1 MPQFTWTGRDA
12 RQIVRSGVIEAP
24 SAAQAA
30 DALAAMSLVPD
41 AILPLPPAGAAP
53 ALDAAPR
60 GPDSIALTDLLEFA
74 RQMHTLLR
82 NGVTKGRA
90 FTGLSASTAN
100 PALAEVL
107 HSIGTQVQAGETLWA
122 AMAAHPRL
130 FDPFVIAIVRRGEE
144 KQHLAESFKVV
155 YLHLEFGQ
163 VMTEQ
168 SRNTR
173 TRPAQALAAIGGAG
187 LVALLGLVPA
197 AQALYPESMRA
208 LPQVTRALIA
218 SSEALSQQL
227 PALVLLSGGITIAL
241 LAHQRLGRRESA
253 TQRWLDRLRLREPLA
268 GPTLRHNA
276 VARMAGC
283 LALGQRLG
291 LPMASNLELAGRL
304 SGNAHLRAVVD
315 DVRRR
320 FEQGD
325 SLGDAMGLSHILPAE
340 AQQVLWDGEA
350 QEAIPAALVEV
361 TRVCRDEAEQARE
374 RMEAR
379 FRLAVGGGVG
389 AVLLPVS
396 VALLLPWVA

>member
-1 MPQFTWTGRDA
+1 MPHFTWTGRDA

-24 SAAQAA
+24 TAAQAA

-41 AILPLPPAGAAP
+41 AILPLPPSGAAP
-53 ALDAAPR
+53 AQDTTPR
-60 GPDSIALTDLLEFA
+60 GPDSIALADLLEFA
-74 RQMHTLLR
+74 RQMNTLLR

-100 PALAEVL
+100 PALADVL
-107 HSIGTQVQAGETLWA
+107 HRVGTQVQAGEALWT
-122 AMAAHPRL
+122 AMSAHPEL
-130 FDPFVIAIVRRGEE
+130 FDAFVIAVVRRGEE
-144 KQHLAESFKVV
+144 HQHLAESFKVV

-163 VMTEQ
+163 VMNEQ

-173 TRPAQALAAIGGAG
+173 TRPAQALGAVAGAG

-197 AQALYPESMRA
+197 AQAFYPEPMRA
-208 LPQVTRALIA
+208 LPYVTRALMA

-227 PALVLLSGGITIAL
+227 PLLVVLTGGITAAL
-241 LAHQRLGRRESA
+241 LAQQRFGQREST

-283 LALGQRLG
+283 LALGQRVG
-291 LPMASNLELAGRL
+291 LPMGINLELAGRL
-304 SGNAHLRAVVD
+304 SGNAHLHAVVD

-350 QEAIPAALVEV
+350 QEAVPAALVEV
-361 TRVCRDEAEQARE
+361 TRLCRDEAEQARE
-374 RMEAR
+374 RMETR

-389 AVLLPVS
+389 AVLMPVT
-396 VALLLPWVA
+396 VALLLPWLS